1 MFTDMDE
8 SSIFTDEAAAI
19 RWLLTAVG
27 ETASGDRDADLELAA
42 LATLRI
48 RELNSIAGGM
58 VFNGW
63 HARWKSWRKVA
74 MRLAQLGHTVSVKT
88 LRRWSDPPST

>member
-8 SSIFTDEAAAI
+8 SSIFTNEAAAI

-27 ETASGDRDADLELAA
+27 ETPSGDRDADLELAA
-42 LATLRI
+42 LATLRV
-48 RELNSIAGGM
+48 RELNSVAGGM

-63 HARWKSWRKVA
+63 HARQRSWRKVVA
-74 MRLAQLGHTVSVKT
+74 RLVELGHTVSVKT